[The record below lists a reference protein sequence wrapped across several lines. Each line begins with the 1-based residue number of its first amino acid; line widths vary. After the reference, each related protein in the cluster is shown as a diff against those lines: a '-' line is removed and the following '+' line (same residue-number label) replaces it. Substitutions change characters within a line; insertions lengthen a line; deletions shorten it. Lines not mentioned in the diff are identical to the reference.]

1 MQPGASAARRL
12 GESGGTGRDT
22 SSAALQGDG
31 HTVQVRTPLV
41 SVIIPAFNVGSYVAE
56 TLNSVLDQSHAT
68 REIIVV
74 DDGSTD
80 DTPQRVEAYRPAIR
94 YIRQANA
101 GDGAARNTGLA
112 VASGDYIAF
121 LDADDLWVPQ
131 TLEVQ
136 LGVAARQPESGL
148 IACDGVMFDGD
159 TILSDRLLR
168 GPLARRVPP
177 EGELTGHFY
186 RDLVL
191 DNTITSP
198 SQTLIP
204 RAVVEHV
211 GPVSTDN
218 RSTDWEYHL
227 RIASTY
233 PITLHAR
240 QLVRYRYRATSAA
253 GPLELRRFRWTLR
266 NIPVLRQQLRSCAS
280 ADRPFVLQRLKRQT
294 RRQARA
300 AYHYGRTH
308 DLRYARSYLLQLC
321 RRAPP
326 DPVLLGWLFALWLPE
341 TVSGRLLR
349 WVEPLRTKPTGAHT
363 SPGRSA

>member
-1 MQPGASAARRL
+1 M
-12 GESGGTGRDT
+12 
-22 SSAALQGDG
+22 
-31 HTVQVRTPLV
+31 RTPLV
-41 SVIIPAFNVGSYVAE
+41 SVIVPAFNVGNYVAE
-56 TLNSVLDQSHAT
+56 TLNSVLDQSHAQ

-80 DTPQRVEAYRPAIR
+80 DTPQRLERYRSAIR
-94 YIRQANA
+94 YVRQANA
-101 GDGAARNTGLA
+101 GQGGARNTGLA
-112 VASGDYIAF
+112 IASGDYIAF
-121 LDADDLWVPQ
+121 LDADDLWLPH

-136 LGVAARQPESGL
+136 LGVAARHPESGL
-148 IACDGVMFDGD
+148 IACDGVTFEGD
-159 TILSDRLLR
+159 AILADRLLR
-168 GPLARRVPP
+168 GPLASRIPP

-211 GPVSTDN
+211 GPVSTGN
-218 RSTDWEYHL
+218 QSTDWEYHL

-300 AYHYGRTH
+300 AYRFGRTH
-308 DLRYARSYLLQLC
+308 DLRYARSYLVELC
-321 RRAPP
+321 RLAPP
-326 DPVLLGWLFALWLPE
+326 DPILLGWLLALWLPE

-349 WVEPLRTKPTGAHT
+349 WVEPLRVKTTGAHT
-363 SPGRSA
+363 SAGR